1 MADDKDFSE
10 WMGVVLD
17 VFNDRPDKT
26 YLVVVVGVDYERNGP
41 DEPPAL
47 ITQSM
52 DGKGLMGRLDVRVAP
67 QAVPPKKLR
76 PEFRQ

>member
-1 MADDKDFSE
+1 LADDEDYSE
-10 WMGVVLD
+10 WVGVVLD

-26 YLVVVVGVDYERNGP
+26 YLVKVVGVDYEKNGP

-67 QAVPPKKLR
+67 PGRAS
-76 PEFRQ
+76 

>member
-1 MADDKDFSE
+1 MADDKDYSE

-26 YLVVVVGVDYERNGP
+26 YFVEVVGVDYEVNGP
-41 DEPPAL
+41 DEPPVL

-52 DGKGLMGRLDVRVAP
+52 DGKGHMGRVDVRVAP
-67 QAVPPKKLR
+67 QCVPPKKLKVTLH
-76 PEFRQ
+76 

>member
-52 DGKGLMGRLDVRVAP
+52 DGKGHMHRVAVRCAP
-67 QAVPPKKLR
+67 ECVPPKKLKVTLH
-76 PEFRQ
+76 